1 MYLLTAI
8 GTDSAIGKSKKAL
21 KLKDIPKAQMRLPL
35 FANRE
40 NSLLETMQ
48 ALQQSDLG
56 DVPEAILVYDLLS
69 ISTSK
74 SVASESYKGM
84 MDGSKL
90 KKNAVP
96 IGVISAQDVLLGSID
111 SSSSSS
117 SSSDQEKNM
126 FGSSAGSGSGSGRG
140 SVSSG
145 NRESRDERGSS
156 YSAEDTDEDR
166 DSEIDRKRSMRESEA
181 MIRTYTYIV

>member
-84 MDGSKL
+84 VDGSKL

-126 FGSSAGSGSGSGRG
+126 FGSGSGSGRG

>member
-84 MDGSKL
+84 VDGSKL

-126 FGSSAGSGSGSGRG
+126 FGSGSGSGSGRG

>member
-84 MDGSKL
+84 VDGSKL

-126 FGSSAGSGSGSGRG
+126 FGSSAGSGSGRG